1 VSDANAVPMSAP
13 APAPATV
20 PTSVPLPTADLRP
33 GPIDVHAH
41 WLPRDLFAL
50 PPGAPFGGITDRDGR
65 MFIGDTPLS
74 IDTRLM
80 SDVDAIRADMEEK
93 GVGAR
98 VLSAPPFA
106 FALGTAA
113 GTEEYVASFNG
124 ELARV
129 VTDGA
134 GWFAG
139 FGCVSLA
146 DPDAASRQLGELAA
160 TPGILGVA
168 IPPLLGAGSLDAEPL
183 EGVLRRATELGLAV
197 LVHPMQ
203 LPSPTLAK
211 HYLVNLIGNPVE
223 TATAIASVLLGG
235 VLERIPELRI
245 CFVHGGGC
253 APDLLGRW
261 SHAWHARPDVS
272 AGSST
277 PPEQGFRSLWLDT
290 VTHDTDAFDLLA
302 AKAGE
307 GRVLLGS
314 DYPFDMADPDP
325 VVHAVERGLT
335 REQLEQ
341 DARVFLRL

>member
-1 VSDANAVPMSAP
+1 MSWE
-13 APAPATV
+13 
-20 PTSVPLPTADLRP
+20 LRR

-41 WLPRDLFAL
+41 WLPRELFGL
-50 PPGAPFGGITDRDGR
+50 PPGAPFGGIADRDGR

-80 SDVDAIRADMEEK
+80 SDVGAIRADMERA

-106 FALGTAA
+106 FALGTAE
-113 GTEEYVASFNG
+113 GTTDYVESFNAQLTQVVADG
-124 ELARV
+124 E
-129 VTDGA
+129 

-146 DPDAASRQLGELAA
+146 DPDAAGRQLQELAA

-168 IPPLLGAGSLDAEPL
+168 IPPLLGAGSLDSEPL
-183 EGVLRRATELGLAV
+183 EGVLRRASALGLAV

-203 LPSPTLAK
+203 LPSPSLAK

-223 TATAIASVLLGG
+223 SATAIASVLLGG

-272 AGSST
+272 AGSGV
-277 PPEQGFRSLWLDT
+277 PPEEAFRSLWLDT
-290 VTHDTDAFDLLA
+290 VTHDADAFDLLA
-302 AKAGE
+302 KKAGA

-325 VVHAVERGLT
+325 VVHAIERGLSAESLDHDA
-335 REQLEQ
+335 RGFLGLDAPHQ
-341 DARVFLRL
+341 DAA